1 MRKVLID
8 AHTHT
13 VASGHA
19 YSSLHLILMMSI
31 LTDWILQLQVFMVT
45 VGKVEQRRK
54 IQKECSKSSVILK
67 YILSAIL
74 EMEQQNWILNL
85 WFWLQRSFI
94 RFWRLTTT
102 HWRPSARKP
111 SQGTITW
118 KYFAYAKNTMFLPFS
133 VVTLISRSKLL
144 TMTDSFRFW
153 LKQISQTNLS

>member
-19 YSSLHLILMMSI
+19 YSSL
-31 LTDWILQLQVFMVT
+31 QEMV
-45 VGKVEQRRK
+45 R
-54 IQKECSKSSVILK
+54 
-67 YILSAIL
+67 
-74 EMEQQNWILNL
+74 
-85 WFWLQRSFI
+85 
-94 RFWRLTTT
+94 
-102 HWRPSARKP
+102 
-111 SQGTITW
+111 GTITW
-118 KYFAYAKNTMFLPFS
+118 KYYAYAKNTMFLPFS